1 MPECK
6 LRVANARPG
15 VGCDGEACLYWRSV
29 EQVGPDVVAQ
39 PRECAIQHFRMLEGG
54 AGIAT
59 WLWSVKQ
66 RVESGDRDPS
76 VS

>member
-1 MPECK
+1 MPECE

-29 EQVGPDVVAQ
+29 EQVEPTAVAQ
-39 PRECAIQHFRMLEGG
+39 PQECAIEHFRMLDGG
-54 AGIAT
+54 AEMAT

-66 RVESGDRDPS
+66 HMESEGRDPS
-76 VS
+76 GS